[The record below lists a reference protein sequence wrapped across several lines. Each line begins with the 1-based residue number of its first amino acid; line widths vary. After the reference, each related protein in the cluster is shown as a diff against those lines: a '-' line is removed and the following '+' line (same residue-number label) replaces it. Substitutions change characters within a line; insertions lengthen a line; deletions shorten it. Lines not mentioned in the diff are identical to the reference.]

1 MLTAKEVFKAL
12 RQQSGRGVH
21 GVALDADFLLGKGR
35 SHNFGQILN
44 KTRKYTTYTDEE
56 LSPVQSLPSD
66 ISHGNF
72 PINYCCDYFE
82 FLSILIVFS
91 FN

>member
-21 GVALDADFLLGKGR
+21 GGQLGADFLLGKGR
-35 SHNFGQILN
+35 SHMFCQILN

-56 LSPVQSLPSD
+56 LRPVQSSPSH
-66 ISHGNF
+66 ICHGNF
-72 PINYCCDYFE
+72 
-82 FLSILIVFS
+82 SIATIAVIS
-91 FN
+91 FNFQVF